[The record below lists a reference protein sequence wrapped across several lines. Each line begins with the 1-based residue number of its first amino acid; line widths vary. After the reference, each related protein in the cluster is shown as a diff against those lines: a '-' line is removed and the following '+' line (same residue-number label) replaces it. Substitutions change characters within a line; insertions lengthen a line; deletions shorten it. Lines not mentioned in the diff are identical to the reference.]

1 MKLENIIKENMIR
14 FRTKNLSESNKKIL
28 TEQEKAGVDA
38 ILNSVR
44 GINTVFAAAAD
55 KIDKTA
61 GVTGPTGIASPLLV
75 HRILAWESP
84 DQKKRNTSESGE
96 ISLYFMNKKTF
107 EMTANDSILHQG
119 TGTNDS
125 IISIGMPLKYGE
137 ESRSR
142 WSAPNGIQR
151 RFQDHILKVLGNDRP
166 QTKNLVRSALRMLT
180 QQKIY
185 TKLHSA

>member
-1 MKLENIIKENMIR
+1 MKLENIIKENMKR

-55 KIDKTA
+55 KIDKAA
-61 GVTGPTGIASPLLV
+61 GVTGPTGISSPLL
-75 HRILAWESP
+75 
-84 DQKKRNTSESGE
+84 
-96 ISLYFMNKKTF
+96 
-107 EMTANDSILHQG
+107 HQG
-119 TGTNDS
+119 SGSDAS
-125 IISIGMPLKYGE
+125 IISIGMTLKYGE

-142 WSAPNGIQR
+142 YSAPTGIQQ
-151 RFQDHILKVLGNDRP
+151 RFQSHILKVLGNDRP
-166 QTKNLVRSALRMLT
+166 QTKNLVRSAFRMLT

-185 TKLHSA
+185 TKLYST